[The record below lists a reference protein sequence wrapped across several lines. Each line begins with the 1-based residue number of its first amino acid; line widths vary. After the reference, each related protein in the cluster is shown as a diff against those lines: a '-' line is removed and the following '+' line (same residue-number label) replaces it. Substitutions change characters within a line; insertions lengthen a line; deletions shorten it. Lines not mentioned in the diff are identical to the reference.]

1 MAPFNTFTPYCICM
15 ACPPLNVSD
24 VRLYNMV
31 EIFMFNIVFMFIMV
45 VYLCYTHIIS
55 TPSQHQ
61 NMIFMTKTFNDCV
74 LLLVM

>member
-1 MAPFNTFTPYCICM
+1 M
-15 ACPPLNVSD
+15 ACPPLKVSD

-31 EIFMFNIVFMFIMV
+31 EIFMFIMV

-61 NMIFMTKTFNDCV
+61 NMFFMTKTFNDCV
-74 LLLVM
+74 LLLVCNHMFLVIIPLVMVVTISL